1 MASKSYDKEWKIA
14 RVTLLIAIILFA
26 VPTIL
31 LFIPNIIDQGNIPVL
46 MVLSFTFFGGLL
58 LLVTNLVY
66 FLVLRI
72 FIAQD
77 KKRVAKLSDKLV
89 PKPGLSIRQ
98 RLAVT
103 TVAFAGSS
111 LIFFI
116 IYLIGNNPADGSSMD
131 YRFTSFS
138 VLAGYAAIVLTALTV
153 FFLIITVILYI
164 VYFSKKKT

>member
-1 MASKSYDKEWKIA
+1 MAIKTYDKEWKIA
-14 RVTLLIAIILFA
+14 RVTLIIAILLFA
-26 VPTIL
+26 IPTIL
-31 LFIPNIIDQGNIPVL
+31 LFIPNLIDQGNITVL
-46 MVLSFTFFGGLL
+46 TVLSFTFFGGLL

-66 FLVLRI
+66 FLALRI
-72 FIAQD
+72 FINKD

-111 LIFFI
+111 LIFLI

-138 VLAGYAAIVLTALTV
+138 VLAGYAAIVLTAITV
-153 FFLIITVILYI
+153 FFLIITAVLYI
-164 VYFSKKKT
+164 FYFTKKKS